1 MAQEL
6 EKYLTLALKRL
17 ERATEEVLKTQGF
30 NEETETLKLL
40 TELVREQV
48 PHEDTHTAAGPTR

>member
-1 MAQEL
+1 MAQDL
-6 EKYLTLALKRL
+6 EKYLKDALKRL
-17 ERATEEVLKTQGF
+17 EKASQELLKTQGF

-48 PHEDTHTAAGPTR
+48 PHEDSHSAIGKTR